1 MSLLFLKSSINK
13 EENFL
18 SSLRIKRM
26 TTELLDIPIKPA
38 DSTMIRAREVRSK
51 QSVGLDAS

>member
-13 EENFL
+13 VENFL

-26 TTELLDIPIKPA
+26 TTELLDIPIKSA
-38 DSTMIRAREVRSK
+38 DSTMIRAIEVRSK
-51 QSVGLDAS
+51 QKRRP